1 MRFCSI
7 NIYSGEHTDG
17 NIKKELTKLLRN
29 DSNIVVD
36 AYLKSL
42 KYYTNENCI
51 SLNISCDEDTEGCFL
66 EEIAKGYPVLHIP
79 FDLDGYVK
87 LPESSKD
94 EYWLTVIRNAI
105 EYVCNIWNCERA
117 FFDNV
122 YLGCL
127 NILDKE

>member
-17 NIKKELTKLLRN
+17 NRKKELTKLLRN

-51 SLNISCDEDTEGCFL
+51 SLNISCDEDTEECFL
-66 EEIAKGYPVLHIP
+66 EEIAIGYPVLHIP
-79 FDLDGYVK
+79 FDLNSYVRI
-87 LPESSKD
+87 PESSKGK
-94 EYWLTVIRNAI
+94 YWLTVVRNAI
-105 EYVCNIWNCERA
+105 EYVCNIWNWERA

-122 YLGCL
+122 YFRCL
-127 NILDKE
+127 NILEEK